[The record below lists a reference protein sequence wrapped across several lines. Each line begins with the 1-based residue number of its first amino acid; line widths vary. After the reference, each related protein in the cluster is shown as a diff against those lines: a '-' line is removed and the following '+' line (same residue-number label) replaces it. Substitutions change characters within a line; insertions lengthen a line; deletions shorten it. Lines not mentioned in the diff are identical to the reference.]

1 MKLRKWL
8 ALKNSLTSNCF
19 LLHWVLLSLE
29 NTMKQSKKPGKNM
42 ASANDAPVETGRGDI
57 NHNFLAAL
65 VTSQVYKQRV
75 VKAKKGKGAYM
86 RKDKHNNKGSEPY
99 LIAA

>member
-1 MKLRKWL
+1 
-8 ALKNSLTSNCF
+8 
-19 LLHWVLLSLE
+19 
-29 NTMKQSKKPGKNM
+29 MKQPKKLGKGM
-42 ASANDAPVETGRGDI
+42 AAANDAPVETGRGDI

-65 VTSQVYKQRV
+65 VTSKVYKPRV

-86 RKDKHNNKGSEPY
+86 RKNRNNGKGSEPY

>member
-1 MKLRKWL
+1 
-8 ALKNSLTSNCF
+8 
-19 LLHWVLLSLE
+19 
-29 NTMKQSKKPGKNM
+29 MKQPKKSGHNM
-42 ASANDAPVETGRGDI
+42 ASLNEAPVETGRGDI

-65 VTSQVYKQRV
+65 VTSQVYKQRI

-86 RKDKHNNKGSEPY
+86 RKNRHNNKGSEVY

>member
-1 MKLRKWL
+1 
-8 ALKNSLTSNCF
+8 
-19 LLHWVLLSLE
+19 
-29 NTMKQSKKPGKNM
+29 MKQPKKSGQYM
-42 ASANDAPVETGRGDI
+42 ASVNEAPVETGRGDI

-65 VTSQVYKQRV
+65 VTSQVYKQRI